1 MPKLHAVVVG
11 GSSGIG
17 AAVVSKFLK
26 QNYRVT
32 AVSRNT
38 SNLANMIEELPEE
51 KKSDVQSL
59 ALDVSLHGES
69 ALLSEACGPLV
80 DSLVV
85 TVGNGSPSS
94 KRTLNEKFLDSI
106 SHNVSPLLNSW
117 EALKNEVNRSNVA
130 SVVFVSSI
138 ASIEHIG
145 APVEY
150 AMSKATLAPL
160 VGSLARENA
169 PVRFNLVSPGNVLT
183 ENSVWKKRTGE
194 DEVELSRQIKESVP
208 LSRLADP
215 IEIASVVY
223 FLASAES
230 SFVTGAN
237 FVADGGQTKAFN
249 V

>member
-32 AVSRNT
+32 AVSRNN
-38 SNLANMIEELPEE
+38 SNLTNMIEELPEE
-51 KKSDVQSL
+51 KRSDVQSL
-59 ALDVSLHGES
+59 ALDVSLHSES
-69 ALLSEACGPLV
+69 ALLSKACGPLV

-106 SHNVSPLLNSW
+106 KHNVSPCLNSW
-117 EALKNEVNRSNVA
+117 EALKNEVTRSNVA

-138 ASIEHIG
+138 ASFEHIG

-183 ENSVWKKRTGE
+183 ENSVWKKRLVE
-194 DEVELSRQIKESVP
+194 DEVDLSRQIKESVP